1 MDMDSDTDKDRYMDT
16 ETDANTDADE
26 DTDTDTDTDK
36 NKETDD
42 WSRIFWS
49 EMKRIFFLSE
59 LKRIEANILC
69 YRFANRLENW
79 ANKTLIR
86 FDSLDSE

>member
-1 MDMDSDTDKDRYMDT
+1 MDMDSDTDKDRDTET
-16 ETDANTDADE
+16 ETDANTDAVE
-26 DTDTDTDTDK
+26 DTDTDTDK
-36 NKETDD
+36 NKDTDD

-49 EMKRIFFLSE
+49 ELKRIFFLSE

-79 ANKTLIR
+79 VNKTLIR
-86 FDSLDSE
+86 FYSLDSE